1 VIDQILTTAVEDIER
16 RTPTKTPSFV
26 LPPQSCIHT
35 TQRSVSHALWNKEW
49 KKTRKHNPT
58 KKNA

>member
-49 KKTRKHNPT
+49 KKNEEI
-58 KKNA
+58 